1 MRRGRHD
8 VAMAAQ
14 SRQLNIGTGSCEA
27 CIRRSDASGY
37 WSECLSLAAGSGQ
50 NAAHA
55 NHRPFGVEVGSV
67 IPDYLDTSTPGIEG
81 HPGRGLGTALASDQR
96 AGLGLRAAAGP
107 RRFDDRALN

>member
-1 MRRGRHD
+1 MINLRKICSSSSKMRRGRHD

-14 SRQLNIGTGSCEA
+14 SWQLNIGTGSYEA

-55 NHRPFGVEVGSV
+55 NH
-67 IPDYLDTSTPGIEG
+67 
-81 HPGRGLGTALASDQR
+81 
-96 AGLGLRAAAGP
+96 
-107 RRFDDRALN
+107 

>member
-1 MRRGRHD
+1 MINLSKICSSSSKMRRGRHD

-55 NHRPFGVEVGSV
+55 KP
-67 IPDYLDTSTPGIEG
+67 STF
-81 HPGRGLGTALASDQR
+81 
-96 AGLGLRAAAGP
+96 
-107 RRFDDRALN
+107 RR